1 MASALLK
8 VLDFSHLLYYH
19 STLLSKST
27 SELELTPV
35 ITAKVLLAECKSD
48 RITLRL
54 SRLILLRLSLSTLR
68 AFPAPCLTA
77 CRSPNS
83 VTRQGVG
90 CVCSCIS
97 ILSPPI
103 APSSQ
108 YILAYS
114 GIVELKSLNTS
125 CFFFGW
131 CFLHPGVLPLWLP
144 WNHLLFH
151 TLPDTSDHKSF
162 SSLSLS
168 YFCVITYFPCST
180 YNNTVCCLFV
190 CFGLLACRILIA
202 PSGIKPEPL
211 ELEAWRL
218 NHWTIQEVPCM
229 SFSMQLTPQVTQ
241 NLPVG
246 RTVQITFHKQTGH
259 LFCYMHCALAQAT
272 KTNRFLTPSFWNL
285 WTNELDNSNIEKEL
299 IAS

>member
-151 TLPDTSDHKSF
+151 TLLTLPIINHFPPFLSPTSV
-162 SSLSLS
+162 SSHTSPVPRTTTL
-168 YFCVITYFPCST
+168 CV
-180 YNNTVCCLFV
+180 VCLFV
-190 CFGLLACRILIA
+190 LA
-202 PSGIKPEPL
+202 S
-211 ELEAWRL
+211 
-218 NHWTIQEVPCM
+218 
-229 SFSMQLTPQVTQ
+229 
-241 NLPVG
+241 
-246 RTVQITFHKQTGH
+246 
-259 LFCYMHCALAQAT
+259 
-272 KTNRFLTPSFWNL
+272 
-285 WTNELDNSNIEKEL
+285 
-299 IAS
+299 